1 MRYPLKGLV
10 FGWLAAA
17 VTVHA
22 ATSSVAV
29 DKVGIEDAD
38 TLLVD
43 VAGTAYRIQLPDIDA
58 PESVP
63 NPKLQRDVE
72 RTGLSTE
79 ALTALGRAADA
90 AVEAMLSAGSGHRL
104 QFDPQ
109 VRDKYGRTPGDLLLS
124 DGSRLS
130 MQLVEQGYAIP
141 LPVADASRRDAL
153 DAAMHA
159 ARAAGRGLWGADS
172 ANFNAWAGRVP

>member
-72 RTGLSTE
+72 RTADRDVGQLHE
-79 ALTALGRAADA
+79 LHDRMVAAPVDDRRRDDALLRD
-90 AVEAMLSAGSGHRL
+90 VEAVH
-104 QFDPQ
+104 
-109 VRDKYGRTPGDLLLS
+109 
-124 DGSRLS
+124 
-130 MQLVEQGYAIP
+130 
-141 LPVADASRRDAL
+141 RRDRVHDQPQAPPAGGL
-153 DAAMHA
+153 AAED
-159 ARAAGRGLWGADS
+159 RGGQDPP
-172 ANFNAWAGRVP
+172 GHP